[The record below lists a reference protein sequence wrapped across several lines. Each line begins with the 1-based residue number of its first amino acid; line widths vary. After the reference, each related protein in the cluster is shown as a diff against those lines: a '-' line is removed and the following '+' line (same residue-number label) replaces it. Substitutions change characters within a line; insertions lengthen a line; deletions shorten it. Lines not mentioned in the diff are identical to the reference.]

1 MTSGDDLQVEKAG
14 NKIGSTYYQV
24 CSPDNF
30 LQK

>member
-14 NKIGSTYYQV
+14 NKIGSIRKV